1 MGGGGVIDRIEEVL
15 RAMLGDPSDAVREAA
30 AAALDRVRARRA
42 AAPLQAGVAGGS
54 LSLEER
60 IRAVFVAEEVGG
72 PEGLSLLL
80 TALEDPDAEV
90 RAAAARALEGFLT
103 PPVLKAMVGRLSR
116 ETGVVLGN
124 LIEALGKSRR
134 KELSP
139 ILERYMD
146 HPDEE
151 VRGRAI
157 VAYARVAGPAGW
169 EKILSLAEN
178 MSETVRVA
186 VARSLAEASGS

>member
-1 MGGGGVIDRIEEVL
+1 MGGDGVIDRIEEAL
-15 RAMLGDPSDAVREAA
+15 RAMLEDPSGAVREAA

-42 AAPLQAGVAGGS
+42 AGSLQEGLACGS

-60 IRAVFVAEEVGG
+60 VRAVFVAEEVGG

-90 RAAAARALEGFLT
+90 RAAAARALEGFPT
-103 PPVLKAMVGRLSR
+103 PSVLKAMVRRLSR

-124 LIEALGKSRR
+124 LIESLGKSHR

-139 ILERYMD
+139 ILERFMD
-146 HPDEE
+146 HPDDE

-157 VAYARVAGPAGW
+157 VAYACVAGPAGW
-169 EKILSLAEN
+169 EKILPRAEN
-178 MSETVRVA
+178 ASETVRAA
-186 VARSLAEASGS
+186 VARALAECSGS